1 MQFSWNSVDIGV
13 RYGNN
18 WYFLAYLR
26 CFKGSQTE
34 IAPLVVRFLF
44 CESEYDR
51 FHALARLGEMYF
63 HLIYFVISAD
73 ITRWPHD
80 IFDNIEIWS
89 ITCIV
94 AMRLTHVS
102 SLGCLMQ
109 KNWFPLDRWNMSNAP
124 DYFPNFSAWNVDFS
138 FDDLSCVNRSW
149 EFHWNARNTLIAVN
163 FPFSNTVF
171 FN

>member
-1 MQFSWNSVDIGV
+1 M
-13 RYGNN
+13 
-18 WYFLAYLR
+18 L

-51 FHALARLGEMYF
+51 FHALARLGEMYL

-73 ITRWPHD
+73 ITRWLHD

-94 AMRLTHVS
+94 AMRLAHVS
-102 SLGCLMQ
+102 FLGCLMQ
-109 KNWFPLDRWNMSNAP
+109 KIGFRMIAGICLMLLIIFLIFLYQMWILALMIYPESIGHE
-124 DYFPNFSAWNVDFS
+124 NFTGMRAY
-138 FDDLSCVNRSW
+138 
-149 EFHWNARNTLIAVN
+149 ALIAVN
-163 FPFSNTVF
+163 FFFLHHRFSIKTKDVYSF
-171 FN
+171 RSVIHRF